1 MRKFIN
7 KSLEEKLSSFTVEEV
22 MNSYIESDSE
32 ELDAKILHHLQLQ
45 PINVIENHLN
55 ELIARVIN
63 DEAA

>member
-1 MRKFIN
+1 M
-7 KSLEEKLSSFTVEEV
+7 SSYTVEEV

-63 DEAA
+63 DEAV